1 MYFVIIILIFNQKS
15 DSAYPVFLYTSLRV
29 DYCLRLSLG
38 LDDKAFSSDLFISRY
53 THIVNVILCMSHS
66 MYFHPQMF

>member
-38 LDDKAFSSDLFISRY
+38 LDDKAFSSDFCLFRVI
-53 THIVNVILCMSHS
+53 HILLM
-66 MYFHPQMF
+66 